1 MYKYYETHL
10 QHTVHCD
17 KNIGVFRAIAW
28 SAWGNI
34 PKARNFPR

>member
-1 MYKYYETHL
+1 MKRICNL
-10 QHTVHCD
+10 HCD

-28 SAWGNI
+28 SALGNI